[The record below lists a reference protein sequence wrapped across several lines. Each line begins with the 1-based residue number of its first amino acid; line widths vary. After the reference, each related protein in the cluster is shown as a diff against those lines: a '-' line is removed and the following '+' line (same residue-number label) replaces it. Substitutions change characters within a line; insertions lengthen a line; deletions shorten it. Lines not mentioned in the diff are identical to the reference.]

1 MSTQTSQA
9 SQRTPRRGF
18 GPRRLAQYATGHPKR
33 VLAVSGAD
41 EVLETTT
48 NLTGLD

>member
-1 MSTQTSQA
+1 MSTQTSPGN
-9 SQRTPRRGF
+9 QRTGRGF